1 MDLLKM
7 KNLLASV
14 ADPGSPGGGGE
25 RGPPTRALFSKNV
38 CENERIGSRRGA
50 CTWHAPPRSAN
61 EHDTLQL
68 GLKRNIAIIPMHRD
82 FIFCLLVLVEFAYF

>member
-1 MDLLKM
+1 M
-7 KNLLASV
+7 KELGPVGGRA
-14 ADPGSPGGGGE
+14 PG
-25 RGPPTRALFSKNV
+25 T
-38 CENERIGSRRGA
+38 
-50 CTWHAPPRSAN
+50 PPRSAN